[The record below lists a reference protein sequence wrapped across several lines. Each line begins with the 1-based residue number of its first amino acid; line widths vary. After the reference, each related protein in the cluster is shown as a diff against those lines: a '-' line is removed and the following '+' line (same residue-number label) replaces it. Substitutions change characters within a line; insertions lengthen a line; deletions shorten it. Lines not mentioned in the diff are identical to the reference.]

1 MAELAPKSLNLSVNS
16 ICFCNKINQS
26 GFMNDNEKIL
36 RELFTHWS
44 GEEARLVTALPA
56 SGSDRR
62 YYRIS
67 GSETD
72 AIGAWNPDEK
82 ENNAFVG
89 FTRHFSNLGL
99 PVPEI
104 FAFHSNGH
112 AYLQS
117 DLGNETLFSILT
129 EEGLSNRVKDLYRQ
143 VISWLPQFQING
155 INGLDLSLCHP
166 RKAFDRQSML
176 WDLNYFK
183 YYFVRLAGLPFDEQ
197 ALEDD
202 FEKLIAFL
210 SEVRSDYFLYRD
222 FQSRNVMIAGNRP
235 FFIDYQGGR
244 LGPLQYDIASL
255 LFDAKANLPNDFR
268 DELLNLYMDAASEYT
283 TIDAD
288 QFRKYYSGF
297 VLIRILQA
305 MGAYGFRGF
314 YQKKEH
320 FLKSIPYA
328 LDNLDYPLNQ
338 RHPGFEFPTL
348 EKLLRSYIASDILRN
363 YAKPGLKVRIIS
375 FSFMKGTPADT
386 SLNGGGFVFDC
397 RALPNPGRE
406 EEFRKLTGL
415 DTAVASYL
423 NTQPETGFFLGNIY
437 NIVDQA
443 VENYLARGF
452 HHLMVS
458 FGCTGGQH
466 RSVYAAEQL
475 SKHLNK
481 RFRMNTLAEH
491 TQKNNWPV

>member
-1 MAELAPKSLNLSVNS
+1 MT
-16 ICFCNKINQS
+16 
-26 GFMNDNEKIL
+26 DNEKNL
-36 RELFTHWS
+36 REMFTQWS
-44 GEEARLVTALPA
+44 GEEARLVTGLPA

-82 ENNAFVG
+82 ENRAFVG
-89 FTRHFSNLGL
+89 FTKHFSKAGL

-104 FAFHSNGH
+104 FAFHPDGN

-143 VISWLPQFQING
+143 VISWLPQFQATG
-155 INGLDLSLCHP
+155 VDGLDLSLCHP

-210 SEVRSDYFLYRD
+210 SEVRSDYFMYRD

-235 FFIDYQGGR
+235 YFIDYQGGR

-268 DELLNLYMDAASEYT
+268 EELLNLYINTASRYT
-283 TIDAD
+283 SIDHD
-288 QFRKYYSGF
+288 QFNRYYYGF

-320 FLKSIPYA
+320 FLQSIPFA
-328 LDNLDYPLNQ
+328 LDNLSYLLND
-338 RHPGFEFPTL
+338 RHPDFEFPTL
-348 EKLLRSYIASDILRN
+348 EKLLRSYISSDTLRN
-363 YAKPGLKVRIIS
+363 FAKPGLKIRICS
-375 FSFMKGTPADT
+375 FSYKAGIPPDNTG
-386 SLNGGGFVFDC
+386 NGGGFVFDC

-406 EEFRKLTGL
+406 EEFRSLTGL
-415 DTAVASYL
+415 DTTVAAYL
-423 NTQPETGFFLGNIY
+423 NSQPETGFFLGNIY

-452 HHLMVS
+452 NNLMVS

-475 SKHLNK
+475 TRHLNK
-481 RFRMNTLAEH
+481 RFRMNTIAEH
-491 TQKNNWPV
+491 TQSGNWPGETK

>member
-1 MAELAPKSLNLSVNS
+1 MTDQK
-16 ICFCNKINQS
+16 
-26 GFMNDNEKIL
+26 KIL
-36 RELFTHWS
+36 GELFTQWS
-44 GEEARLVTALPA
+44 GEEARQIKELPA
-56 SGSDRR
+56 SGSDRS

-67 GSETD
+67 GAEAD

-89 FTRHFSNLGL
+89 FSRHFGEMNL
-99 PVPEI
+99 PVPEV
-104 FAFHSNGH
+104 FAYHVNRQ
-112 AYLQS
+112 AYIQS
-117 DLGNETLFSILT
+117 DLGNETLFSLLT
-129 EEGLSNRVKDLYRQ
+129 EEGLTGRVKDLYRQ
-143 VISWLPQFQING
+143 VISWLPQFQIRGVGN
-155 INGLDLSLCHP
+155 LDLNLCHP
-166 RKAFDRQSML
+166 RKAFDRQSMM

-183 YYFVRLAGLPFDEQ
+183 YYFVRLSGLGFDEQ

-210 SEVRSDYFLYRD
+210 SGAAPEFFMYRD

-268 DELLNLYMDAASEYT
+268 EELLNFYIDEASKYAP
-283 TIDAD
+283 IDRD
-288 QFRKYYSGF
+288 QFLRHYYGF

-320 FLKSIPYA
+320 FLQSIPFA
-328 LDNLDYPLNQ
+328 LDNLEYLLNH
-338 RHPGFEFPTL
+338 RHPGFEFSTL
-348 EKLLRSYIASDILRN
+348 EKLLKSYIASETLRN
-363 YAKPGLKVRIIS
+363 YARPALKLRVCS
-375 FSFMKGTPADT
+375 FSFKEGIPFDYTG
-386 SLNGGGFVFDC
+386 NGGGFVFDC

-406 EEFRKLTGL
+406 EEYQSLTGL
-415 DTAVASYL
+415 DKPVISYL
-423 NTQPETGFFLGNIY
+423 AAQPETGIFFVNIC

-443 VENYLARGF
+443 VENYLSRGF
-452 HHLMVS
+452 QHLMIS

-466 RSVYAAEQL
+466 RSVYFAEQL
-475 SKHLNK
+475 SHHLNK
-481 RFRMNTLAEH
+481 RFRMNIIPEH
-491 TQKNNWPV
+491 VQREKWPGED

>member
-1 MAELAPKSLNLSVNS
+1 MTNY
-16 ICFCNKINQS
+16 
-26 GFMNDNEKIL
+26 EKIL
-36 RELFTHWS
+36 RELFTQWS
-44 GEEARLVTALPA
+44 GEEARLIADLPA

-62 YYRIS
+62 YFRIS

-89 FTRHFSNLGL
+89 FTKHFSSLGL

-104 FAFHSNGH
+104 FAFHSSEH

-117 DLGNETLFSILT
+117 DLGNETLFSILA

-143 VISWLPQFQING
+143 VISWLPQFQANG
-155 INGLDLSLCHP
+155 VNGLDLSLCHP
-166 RKAFDRQSML
+166 RKAFDRQSMQ
-176 WDLNYFK
+176 WDLSYFK

-202 FEKLIAFL
+202 FENLIAFL
-210 SEVRSDYFLYRD
+210 SEVRADYFMYRD

-244 LGPLQYDIASL
+244 LGPLQYDLASL
-255 LFDAKANLPNDFR
+255 LFDAKANLPGDFR
-268 DELLNLYMDAASEYT
+268 EELLNLYMIEVSKYT

-297 VLIRILQA
+297 VMIRILQA

-320 FLKSIPYA
+320 FLQSIPFA
-328 LDNLDYPLNQ
+328 LNNLDYLLNQ
-338 RHPGFEFPTL
+338 QHPGFEFPTL
-348 EKLLRSYIASDILRN
+348 EKLLRSYIASETLHN
-363 YAKPGLKVRIIS
+363 YAKPGLRVRICS
-375 FSFMKGTPADT
+375 FSYKEKIPVDHSG
-386 SLNGGGFVFDC
+386 NGGGFVFDC

-406 EEFRKLTGL
+406 EEFRLLTGL
-415 DTAVASYL
+415 DNVVATYL
-423 NTQPETGFFLGNIY
+423 NAQPETGFFLGNIY

-452 HHLMVS
+452 QHLMVS

-475 SKHLNK
+475 SRHLNK
-481 RFRMNTLAEH
+481 RFHMNTVAEH
-491 TQKNNWPV
+491 TQRGKWPGGEGKSLKEKV